1 MDDESQD
8 RLEFLASV
16 APAPD
21 AGSVVTIIGELDVEA
36 APKVGDAFDQAIEHP
51 GPVELDMR
59 GVSFV
64 DSTGIA
70 ALVRAA
76 RKLHEEDRTLV
87 IKGARQRVRGSSSSL
102 GLSPRA
108 RSCSSRTRARDR
120 PS

>member
-1 MDDESQD
+1 MDDEAPD

-21 AGSVVTIIGELDVEA
+21 AGSVVTIIGELDVESA
-36 APKVGDAFDQAIEHP
+36 SRVGDVFDEAIDPP

-76 RKLHEEDRTLV
+76 RRLHDEGRTLA
-87 IKGARQRVRGSSSSL
+87 IRGARQRVRGILELS
-102 GLSPRA
+102 GLVSEGWVELETEPE
-108 RSCSSRTRARDR
+108 SRQA
-120 PS
+120 

>member
-16 APAPD
+16 APGPEE
-21 AGSVVTIIGELDVEA
+21 GSVVTIIGELDVDA
-36 APKVGDAFDQAIEHP
+36 AQTVGDAFDEAIEHP

-76 RKLHEEDRTLV
+76 RKLHEEGRTLA
-87 IKGARQRVRGSSSSL
+87 IKGARQRVRGILELS
-102 GLSPRA
+102 GLIAEGWVVLEPDGNSGQA
-108 RSCSSRTRARDR
+108 
-120 PS
+120 

>member
-16 APAPD
+16 APGPEE
-21 AGSVVTIIGELDVEA
+21 GSVVTIIGELDVDA
-36 APKVGDAFDQAIEHP
+36 AQTVGDAFDEAIEHP

-76 RKLHEEDRTLV
+76 RKLHEEGRTLA
-87 IKGARQRVRGSSSSL
+87 IKGARQRVRGILELS
-102 GLSPRA
+102 GLISEGWVVLEPDGN
-108 RSCSSRTRARDR
+108 SGQ
-120 PS
+120 P